1 MTPIRMILAALLL
14 GGSLLPAVAL
24 AAPEEIQVYMDELG
38 KAGEIGLDVHVND
51 VLGRWHTGLCWRG
64 NAAAPLA
71 HNTGVFARA
80 GPWL

>member
-38 KAGEIGLDVHVND
+38 KAG
-51 VLGRWHTGLCWRG
+51 
-64 NAAAPLA
+64 
-71 HNTGVFARA
+71 
-80 GPWL
+80 